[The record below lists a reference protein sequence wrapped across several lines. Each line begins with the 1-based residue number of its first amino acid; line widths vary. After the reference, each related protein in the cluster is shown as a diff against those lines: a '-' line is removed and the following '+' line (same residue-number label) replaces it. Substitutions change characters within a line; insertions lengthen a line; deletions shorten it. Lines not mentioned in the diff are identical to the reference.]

1 MARSAMPGLLRLI
14 LPPLLLLGFVLF
26 GGCQSAGPT
35 PPANAYE
42 HPLPRLMAERLA
54 IAREVAWTKHH
65 SGAPVLD
72 PEREAA
78 LLSALIADGRARGL
92 DTARVED
99 FFTAQIAASR
109 EVQTELLFAWAG
121 GSSHPDHAPL
131 DLRADIRPRLDVL
144 TPRLLDTLPA
154 APAPDLALAAERL
167 LTEAGYS
174 PAVIDLAVAP
184 LRR

>member
-1 MARSAMPGLLRLI
+1 VGRSAMSGLLRFI

-26 GGCQSAGPT
+26 GGCQSAAPV
-35 PPANAYE
+35 PPANTYGD
-42 HPLPRLMAERLA
+42 PLPLLIAERLA
-54 IAREVAWTKHH
+54 IAREVAWTKYH

-78 LLSALIADGRARGL
+78 LLSALIAEGRARGL
-92 DTARVED
+92 DTARIED

-109 EVQTELLFAWAG
+109 EVQTELLFAWAAG
-121 GSSHPDHAPL
+121 AAKPDHAPL
-131 DLRADIRPRLDVL
+131 DLRADIRPRLDAL
-144 TPRLLDTLPA
+144 TPRLLDALPA

-167 LTEAGYS
+167 LADAGFS
-174 PAVIDLAVAP
+174 PAVVALAVAP